1 MAFQRREGL
10 AGGGITKYADNNLKC
25 CPFCGSK
32 EPHWLT
38 DAYVAKFSMISSKC
52 LNGYKFQCEKCNGI
66 LEIQGNT
73 DFCFQRESFALVKLV
88 SAGNGTRNIDKL
100 EKSLTIGELK
110 RLCSESVIKSEEKE
124 EPQVQSNQEINRC
137 PKCGKE
143 YKDGQKFC
151 SQCGTN
157 LTINE
162 LKVEENDTPVVDK
175 APKVEENDTP
185 VEDSEPKVEENN
197 TQVVD
202 EALKVE
208 ENDALVV
215 EEDISTKTEEEK
227 VVKEVE
233 AKTIEQEKVTIIKRP
248 IPQPRDRGPWK
259 AFAKLGNIFGVIL
272 FVLAFIPYFNLLSCS
287 FSVFSIVFSAL
298 GIRSKDHK
306 GKAIVG
312 LVFSILALIFG
323 FILYVVYTIA
333 LLDNYN

>member
-38 DAYVAKFSMISSKC
+38 DAYIAKYSLISSKC
-52 LNGYKFQCEKCNGI
+52 LNGYKFQCEKCGGI

-88 SAGNGTRNIDKL
+88 STGSGTMNQDKL
-100 EKSLTIGELK
+100 EKPLTIAELK
-110 RLCSESVIKSEEKE
+110 RLCSESVIKFEEKE

-143 YKDGQKFC
+143 YKEGQKFC

-162 LKVEENDTPVVDK
+162 LKVEENDTPV
-175 APKVEENDTP
+175 
-185 VEDSEPKVEENN
+185 EDSEPKVEENDTPLEDSEPKVEEN
-197 TQVVD
+197 DTLVVD
-202 EALKVE
+202 SELKVE

-215 EEDISTKTEEEK
+215 EEDISIQTEEEK
-227 VVKEVE
+227 EVKVAEPKQEQKVVV
-233 AKTIEQEKVTIIKRP
+233 IKRP

-259 AFAKLGNIFGVIL
+259 VFAKLGNIFGVIL

-333 LLDNYN
+333 LLDNFI

>member
-38 DAYVAKFSMISSKC
+38 DAYIAKYSLISSKC
-52 LNGYKFQCEKCNGI
+52 LNGYKFQCEKCGGI

-88 SAGNGTRNIDKL
+88 STGSGTMNQDKL
-100 EKSLTIGELK
+100 EKPLTIAELK

-124 EPQVQSNQEINRC
+124 EPEVQSNQEINRC

-162 LKVEENDTPVVDK
+162 LKVEENDTPV
-175 APKVEENDTP
+175 
-185 VEDSEPKVEENN
+185 EDSEPKVEDSEPN
-197 TQVVD
+197 
-202 EALKVE
+202 VE

-215 EEDISTKTEEEK
+215 EEDISIKTEEEK
-227 VVKEVE
+227 EVKVAEPKQEQKVVV
-233 AKTIEQEKVTIIKRP
+233 IKRP

-259 AFAKLGNIFGVIL
+259 VFAKLGNIFGVIL

-333 LLDNYN
+333 LLDNYI

>member
-38 DAYVAKFSMISSKC
+38 DAYVAKYSLISSKC
-52 LNGYKFQCEKCNGI
+52 LNGYKFQCEKCGGI

-88 SAGNGTRNIDKL
+88 STGSGTMNQDKL
-100 EKSLTIGELK
+100 EKPLTIAELK

-124 EPQVQSNQEINRC
+124 KPQVQSNQEINRC

-143 YKDGQKFC
+143 YKEGQKFC

-162 LKVEENDTPVVDK
+162 LKVEENDTPV
-175 APKVEENDTP
+175 
-185 VEDSEPKVEENN
+185 EDSEPKVEDSEPN
-197 TQVVD
+197 
-202 EALKVE
+202 VE

-215 EEDISTKTEEEK
+215 EEDISIKTEEEK
-227 VVKEVE
+227 EVKVAETKQEQKVVV
-233 AKTIEQEKVTIIKRP
+233 IKRP

-259 AFAKLGNIFGVIL
+259 VFAKLGNIFGVIL

-306 GKAIVG
+306 
-312 LVFSILALIFG
+312 
-323 FILYVVYTIA
+323 
-333 LLDNYN
+333 

>member
-10 AGGGITKYADNNLKC
+10 AGGGITKYADNNFKC

-38 DAYVAKFSMISSKC
+38 DAYIANYSLISSKC
-52 LNGYKFQCEKCNGI
+52 LNGYKFQCEKCGGI

-88 SAGNGTRNIDKL
+88 STGSGTMNQDKL
-100 EKSLTIGELK
+100 EKPLTIAELK
-110 RLCSESVIKSEEKE
+110 RLCSESAIKPEEKQE

-143 YKDGQKFC
+143 YKEGQKFC

-162 LKVEENDTPVVDK
+162 LKLEENDTPVEDSG
-175 APKVEENDTP
+175 PKVEENDTP
-185 VEDSEPKVEENN
+185 VEDSESN
-197 TQVVD
+197 
-202 EALKVE
+202 VE

-215 EEDISTKTEEEK
+215 EEDISIQTEEEK
-227 VVKEVE
+227 EVKVAEPKQEQKVV
-233 AKTIEQEKVTIIKRP
+233 IIKRP

-259 AFAKLGNIFGVIL
+259 VFAKLGNIFGVIL

-333 LLDNYN
+333 LFDNYN

>member
-38 DAYVAKFSMISSKC
+38 DAYVAKYSLISSKC
-52 LNGYKFQCEKCNGI
+52 LNGYKFQCEKCGGI

-88 SAGNGTRNIDKL
+88 STGSGTMNQDKL
-100 EKSLTIGELK
+100 EKPLTIAELK

-124 EPQVQSNQEINRC
+124 EPEVQSNQEINRC

-162 LKVEENDTPVVDK
+162 LKVEENDTPV
-175 APKVEENDTP
+175 
-185 VEDSEPKVEENN
+185 EDSEPKVEDSEPN
-197 TQVVD
+197 
-202 EALKVE
+202 VE

-215 EEDISTKTEEEK
+215 EEDISIKTEEEK
-227 VVKEVE
+227 EVKVAEPKQEQKVVV
-233 AKTIEQEKVTIIKRP
+233 IKRP

-259 AFAKLGNIFGVIL
+259 VFAKLGNIFGVIL